1 MQTYL
6 YNLARDK
13 YNGFI
18 PSILKSFL
26 FILTF
31 IYGLIVRILI
41 FIYRL
46 KPYRLDCKVIS
57 VGNITLGGTGKT
69 ALVEYIARY
78 LKQQGRKAAVLSRG
92 YKRRITNY
100 DLRITDYETMGDEPY
115 MLYMNLRDIPVI
127 VDANRIR
134 AAKAAIRDYAVDT
147 VILDDGF
154 QQWKINKDLE
164 IVTIDAT
171 NPFGNQHLI
180 PRGILREPQSSLK
193 RADIFVLTKT
203 NLMPNV
209 VNQAASLRHPEVTL
223 RRDTTFGNP
232 DYQDIKDFLNEINP
246 EGLILESMHKP
257 LGFYIIGKGDNDL
270 LKTDTLKG
278 KTVTLFSG
286 IGDPDSFENLIMS
299 LSINIGLSF
308 KFSDHYDYSGKD
320 LENIVSE
327 SKKKNIDA
335 LITTEKD
342 AARIL
347 QLPITNY
354 RLPIF
359 VLRIELKLIKDEQG
373 FHNRLLQLYTV

>member
-6 YNLARDK
+6 YNLATDK
-13 YNGFI
+13 YSGFI

-203 NLMPNV
+203 NL
-209 VNQAASLRHPEVTL
+209 
-223 RRDTTFGNP
+223 NP
-232 DYQDIKDFLNEINP
+232 DFQDLKDFLGSLNP
-246 EGLILESMHKP
+246 EGLILESIHKP

-308 KFSDHYDYSGKD
+308 KFSDHYDYSGND

-347 QLPITNY
+347 QLPINNY

-359 VLRIELKLIKDEQG
+359 VLRIELKLTKDEQG